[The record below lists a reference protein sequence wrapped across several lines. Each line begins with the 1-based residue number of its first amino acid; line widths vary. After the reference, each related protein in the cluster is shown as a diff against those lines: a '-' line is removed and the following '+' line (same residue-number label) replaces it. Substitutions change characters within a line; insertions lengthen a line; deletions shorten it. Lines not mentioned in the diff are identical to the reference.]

1 MMTWG
6 APWSAVHSVGSAS
19 MSLLAVPL
27 LGFVVVATNEAS
39 RRWMMLAMRFEHGGL
54 GVWIV
59 GERSTTM
66 VPLMMV

>member
-1 MMTWG
+1 
-6 APWSAVHSVGSAS
+6 

-39 RRWMMLAMRFEHGGL
+39 RRWMMMAMRFEHGGL